1 MDVIIV
7 SKTHMLNHACVGGVL
22 ANGKF
27 VRLLNSDGYNQDSDT
42 DMEIGKVYSITY
54 TERRDKI
61 PPHVED
67 ILVNSIT
74 YKFTFATILKMV
86 DYLKNELKIQIW
98 RGNPNNLF
106 DGKLQWTS
114 GGSGYISKRNIP
126 EHSVG
131 FWISDRHLNRNDYN
145 DKVRFHYPVSGRNIT
160 YVGYQNPV
168 NIIPSG
174 TLIRVSLARW
184 WSPNDDEEKC
194 YLQLSGWYGIP
205 ETQTVPKR
213 SVPEDDLPF

>member
-7 SKTHMLNHACVGGVL
+7 SKTHMANHACVGGVL
-22 ANGKF
+22 ADGKF

-54 TERRDKI
+54 TQRRNTI

-74 YKFTFATILKMV
+74 FKFTFESISKMV
-86 DYLKNELKIQIW
+86 DYLKNKLNIKIW
-98 RGNPNNLF
+98 RGDPNNLF

-114 GGSGYISKRNIP
+114 GGSGYISKNNIP
-126 EHSVG
+126 ANSVG
-131 FWISDRHLNRNDYN
+131 FWMPDRNLNRNDYN
-145 DKVRFHYPVSGRNIT
+145 EKVRFNYPISGRNIS
-160 YVGYQNPV
+160 YVGYQSPV

-174 TLIRVSLARW
+174 TLVRVSLARW
-184 WSPNDDEEKC
+184 WSPNDEEEKC
-194 YLQLSGWYGIP
+194 YLQLSGWYGLP
-205 ETQTVPKR
+205 EATTTPKR
-213 SVPEDDLPF
+213 SIPEDDLPF